1 METDEKKVNMS
12 IEDGKSFFAHEVSIN
27 FNPTNFILDFK
38 NVTPR
43 VDPRSKEN
51 LVLRMEHNVVMV
63 DPYHAKRISELLSKV
78 VKDYEKE
85 FGKIEKPKAV
95 KKYEDS
101 AKKKG
106 RPSKAEKAKTT
117 TPSYFG

>member
-1 METDEKKVNMS
+1 MEKEDKKVNMS

-27 FNPTNFILDFK
+27 FNPSSFILDFK

-43 VDPRSKEN
+43 VDPRSKDN

-63 DPYHAKRISELLSKV
+63 DPYHAKKMLELFSRV
-78 VKDYEKE
+78 VKDYESE
-85 FGKIEKPKAV
+85 YGKIEKPKAI
-95 KKYEDS
+95 KKHEQK
-101 AKKKG
+101 AKKHGK
-106 RPSKAEKAKTT
+106 KAEAKKTKT